1 MAHFAELDE
10 NDIVLRVVVVNNS
23 DLMDAD
29 GNESEQIGVQY
40 LNSVLGSDNTWVQT
54 SYNATFRGVYAG
66 IGFSYDR
73 VRDVFVPPEGV
84 YVD

>member
-10 NDIVLRVVVVNNS
+10 NDIVLQVVVVNNS

-29 GNESEQIGVQY
+29 GNESEQIGIQH
-40 LNSVLGSDNTWVQT
+40 LNSVLGSDKTWVQT
-54 SYNATFRGVYAG
+54 SYNARFRGVYAG

-73 VRDVFVPPEGV
+73 VMDVFVPPEGV